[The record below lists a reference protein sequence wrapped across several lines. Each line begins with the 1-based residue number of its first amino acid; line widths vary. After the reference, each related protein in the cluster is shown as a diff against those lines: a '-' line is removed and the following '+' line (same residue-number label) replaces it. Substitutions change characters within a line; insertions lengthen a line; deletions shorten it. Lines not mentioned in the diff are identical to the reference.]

1 MIRHALVGSLSAFL
15 FVFVILA
22 AFLRIAQIKAHNS
35 SNVFSACQKSNT
47 FSPSTGDLL
56 MMQYADSGMRA
67 YPRGFRD
74 IPTHCGM
81 IWVREGKVCVIEA
94 TRFGGT
100 HPLRDVMWNKSEG
113 NGVRVVLL
121 QDLLSS
127 ADVYCSIR
135 PLASGIIDAHQLHY
149 EMETWAKHLQFEDAI
164 SSTMQPIDIL
174 AIGFGPV
181 FPSIGSFFANLS
193 GLSSPKR
200 KQVFCS
206 EFISI
211 LLQRLGHIPHTF
223 SKHWSVA
230 PLSLTS
236 KVKFIDTLSAEALVP
251 LSWKEEILLV
261 CQ

>member
-1 MIRHALVGSLSAFL
+1 MIRQALIGSLSAFL
-15 FVFVILA
+15 FIFVILA
-22 AFLRIAQIKAHNS
+22 AFLKFAQIKAHDS
-35 SNVFSACQKSNT
+35 SHVFSNCQKSNT
-47 FSPSTGDLL
+47 FVPSTGDLL
-56 MMQYADSGMRA
+56 MMQYADSGMQA

-94 TRFGGT
+94 TRFGGN
-100 HPLRDVMWNKSEG
+100 HPLRDILWNKSEG
-113 NGVRVVLL
+113 SGVRVVLL
-121 QDLLSS
+121 QDLLAS
-127 ADVYCSIR
+127 ADVYCSVR
-135 PLASGIIDAHQLHY
+135 PLASGNINILNLSHQ
-149 EMETWAKHLQFEDAI
+149 METWAKHLEFEDAI

-174 AIGFGPV
+174 AVGFGPV
-181 FPSIGSFFANLS
+181 FPNIGSFFANLS
-193 GLSSPKR
+193 GLSSPSR

-206 EFISI
+206 EFISL
-211 LLQRLGHIPHTF
+211 LLQRLGHIPQSF

-236 KVKFIDTLSAEALVP
+236 KIKFIDTLSAEALVP